1 MATAPESRTKRVV
14 DYPTSDGK
22 PMAETELHW
31 QVMVDVVE
39 TLREFYVAEPM
50 VHVGGNLLLFYE
62 EGNRRKHVSPDAFMV
77 RGIPKFP
84 LRDYYLLWEEGRPP
98 DVVIEITSK
107 TTKREDQNKKRV
119 LYRDVL
125 KISEYF
131 QFDPTEDYLK
141 PSLQGVR
148 RIGEDYVPI
157 ELVDGRLYSENLG
170 LSLERSGWELRL
182 WDPVQKRRLL
192 TRAEQRDLAQQIA
205 EQERR
210 SPSTSHRSPSRNGS
224 AADEERQPPRRPK
237 NCGRRKVGPPRPSR
251 NSSKPRTSVSARSSR
266 NSDARRE
273 NRRRNEGSR
282 RLSGE
287 FPVGTIDYSS
297 RSAEMTSSRTARSAG
312 NIPPKSPMA
321 SVIKTATPMTSGPKR
336 NATLTEAKLLK
347 SLVS

>member
-1 MATAPESRTKRVV
+1 MATAPDSRTKRVV

-39 TLREFYVAEPM
+39 TLREFFIAEPM

-107 TTKREDQNKKRV
+107 TTRREDQNKKRV

-141 PSLQGVR
+141 PSLQGIR

-157 ELVDGRLYSENLG
+157 ELVDGRLFSENLG

-205 EQERR
+205 EQERQR
-210 SPSTSHRSPSRNGS
+210 
-224 AADEERQPPRRPK
+224 ADEERRRAEAAEEL
-237 NCGRRKVGPPRPSR
+237 
-251 NSSKPRTSVSARSSR
+251 RTS
-266 NSDARRE
+266 E
-273 NRRRNEGSR
+273 
-282 RLSGE
+282 
-287 FPVGTIDYSS
+287 
-297 RSAEMTSSRTARSAG
+297 SRTAEVLQKQLEAENERLRMELEEFRRA
-312 NIPPKSPMA
+312 
-321 SVIKTATPMTSGPKR
+321 KR
-336 NATLTEAKLLK
+336 ESSKE
-347 SLVS
+347 